1 MLGRLPGISLEPFA
15 TDMCMRLC
23 SKRRLRNPTYL
34 RLSLPVTSDNLLSAG
49 LLAFRNDPGLGDQ
62 LRKLAQH
69 VETNFWGADW
79 LLPDACMYRF
89 PS

>member
-1 MLGRLPGISLEPFA
+1 
-15 TDMCMRLC
+15 MRLC
-23 SKRRLRNPTYL
+23 SKRRSRNHTYL
-34 RLSLPVTSDNLLSAG
+34 RLSLPVTGDNLLSAG

-62 LRKLAQH
+62 LRKLAQLLAQH
-69 VETNFWGADW
+69 VETDFWGADW